1 MLQRRTILRAFLAFG
16 GMVTALQR
24 LIVPAKGEILPKSR
38 TRKTAMNAYDFDFV
52 SIEGAALPFR
62 AWKGHPV
69 LVVNTASFCGY
80 TPQYETLEKLWRG
93 YKDRGLVLLGVPSN
107 DFGQQEP
114 GSAAEI
120 KTFCENYDVSFP
132 LSRKE
137 KVVGA
142 DAHPFYRWIQA
153 ELGEGSAPRWNFHKY
168 LIDREGQLAAVWPSG
183 IEPLSKEIVT
193 AVEEALKNQPKS

>member
-1 MLQRRTILRAFLAFG
+1 MLQRRSVLRAFLAVAG
-16 GMVTALQR
+16 TIAAAQR
-24 LIVPAKGEILPKSR
+24 LVVSRAQGEILPKTRSR
-38 TRKTAMNAYDFDFV
+38 RTDMTAHDFEFT
-52 SIEGAALPFR
+52 SIDGYKLPLR

-93 YKDRGLVLLGVPSN
+93 YKGKGLVLLGVPSN

-120 KTFCENYDVSFP
+120 KQFCETYDVSFP

-142 DAHPFYRWIQA
+142 DAHPFYRCIAA
-153 ELGEGSAPRWNFHKY
+153 ELGDAAVPRWNFHKY
-168 LIDREGQLAAVWPSG
+168 LIDGDGQIAAVWPSAV
-183 IEPLSKEIVT
+183 EPTSKEIVG
-193 AVEEALKNQPKS
+193 AVEDALKKA